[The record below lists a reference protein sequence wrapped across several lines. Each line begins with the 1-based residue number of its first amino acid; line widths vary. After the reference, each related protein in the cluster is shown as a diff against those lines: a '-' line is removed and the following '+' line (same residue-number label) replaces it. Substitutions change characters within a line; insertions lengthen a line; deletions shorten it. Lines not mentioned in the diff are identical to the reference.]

1 MFNDVVLTRTST
13 ALPLMSLAKT
23 AATRRGAISMRA
35 PGKILAVLFTC
46 SLTFVS
52 AQAAPTYFTPG
63 NLAVLRCGDG
73 TQTLVHSGNT
83 VSIDQYRTN
92 GTLVNSTNIPDS
104 GLHALILSGV
114 AGSEGGLTRSM
125 DATTLAFT
133 GYNTNLDSI
142 TTTALSG
149 SAAKVIPRGVATLDA
164 FGNYNLVQ
172 TTPSFFSKSNPR
184 YAATDGTNDFWVVG
198 GVSGVVY
205 FNPPSYSLQIN
216 DSVDD
221 NRALKI
227 FGGNL
232 YFSTQKGSPVGL
244 YTFTST
250 PGAYTPAGL
259 PTAIDVGTN
268 LLIATGEDSSP
279 EGFALN
285 PSGTVAYI
293 ADSGGNVGDTEGG
306 GIQKW
311 VSNGSTWNWAYT
323 FSVADAS
330 QPPGAFAVAVDFS
343 GENPVIYATTVETN
357 AISGGNIAGNHLV
370 RIIDT
375 NSSAAVTYLAQAG
388 ANEVFKGVDFAP
400 SLLPQILVQP
410 QGQTV
415 TNETPGVSFAV
426 SATSPFTLN
435 YQWEKNGAKVANS
448 ANISGATTATLTFEK
463 VAAANEGSYT
473 VIITNQY
480 GAVTSSVAAL
490 AIEAATAPG
499 ITTQPGS
506 QTNLIGGTAAFT
518 VVATGVPAP
527 VYQWSEISAGVTNT
541 LADGPGPFGETF
553 SGSTNATL
561 LIINVQT
568 NDAGDYY
575 VTVSNAAGSKN
586 SQVAVLTVLPVPP
599 EISTQPTGQTNLAG
613 QTISFSVNA
622 SGTSPNFQW
631 TFNGAPLSDG
641 LGPFG
646 EIFEGS
652 LTSSLE
658 IENAQTNDS
667 GSYAVIVTNA
677 AGTTTSQSAVLSIVV
692 LPPPSFISYS
702 IPGSIY
708 AQDFNSLPSWGTNY
722 TETGKAYNPVTI
734 DGVTYSF
741 GTADPF
747 DFAAPILSETNLSGG
762 LGLADTMPGWYGWVQ
777 DTTPP
782 KASEASPSF
791 LRFGANCGDQGRA
804 GIQSFGPTNS
814 YAASTNR
821 ALGLLSSGSK
831 HGASSGDDAVT
842 ARFINNTPLTL
853 TRMSLQF
860 TGELWRQSNLPKTLS
875 FFYVLDLTGTNG
887 FDSNPDDYVNLPDLD
902 VAFPTNAAD
911 VGGTNV
917 DGTLPINQVTN
928 AVVNQTITDWPP
940 GAALWLIW
948 EYADETSGAQGIGI
962 DNLTFSATA
971 GTSVTVSAP
980 NLGSAVFISGGVGAG
995 LDFSFTNTPDAS
1007 FTVWS
1012 TTNLTL
1018 PFGQWQNLGPPTETP
1033 PGTYEFNDPQATN
1046 FPQRFYRVT
1055 SP

>member
-1 MFNDVVLTRTST
+1 M
-13 ALPLMSLAKT
+13 
-23 AATRRGAISMRA
+23 
-35 PGKILAVLFTC
+35 
-46 SLTFVS
+46 FVS
-52 AQAAPTYFTPG
+52 AQAASPYFIPG
-63 NLAVLRCGDG
+63 NLAVLRLGDG
-73 TQTLVHSGNT
+73 TQALVHSGNT
-83 VSIDQYRTN
+83 VFVDQYSTK
-92 GTLVNSTNIPDS
+92 GAWVNSTNIPDS

-114 AGSEGGLTRSM
+114 AGSEGGLTRSI

-133 GYNTNLDSI
+133 GYNTNLNSI

-149 SAAKVIPRGVATLDA
+149 TASKIIPRGLATFDA

-172 TTPSFFSKSNPR
+172 TTTSLFSGSNPR
-184 YAATDGTNDFWVVG
+184 YAATDGTNNFWVVG
-198 GVSGVVY
+198 GASGLVY

-216 DSVDD
+216 TSIADS
-221 NRALKI
+221 RALKI
-227 FGGNL
+227 VGGNL
-232 YFSTQKGSPVGL
+232 YFTTRDGTPGGF
-244 YTFTST
+244 YTFSST

-259 PTAIDVGTN
+259 PTAVGVGTN
-268 LLIATGEDSSP
+268 LLIATGEDSAP
-279 EGFALN
+279 QGFALN
-285 PSGTVAYI
+285 AAATVLYL
-293 ADSGGNVGDTEGG
+293 ADSGLDAGDTVGG

-311 VSNGSTWNWAYT
+311 VYNGSTWNWAYT
-323 FSVADAS
+323 IALAEAP
-330 QPPGAFAVAVDFS
+330 QPPGAFGVTVDFS
-343 GENPVIYATTVETN
+343 GENPIIYATTVETN
-357 AISGGNIAGNHLV
+357 STSEGNAAGNHLV
-370 RIIDT
+370 RIVDT
-375 NSSAAVTYLAQAG
+375 NAGAVVTYLAQAT

-400 SLLPQILVQP
+400 NLLPQILVPP

-415 TNETPGVSFAV
+415 TNLAPGVSFAI
-426 SATSPFTLN
+426 SATSPFTLS
-435 YQWEKNGAKVANS
+435 YQWEKNGAKVADDS
-448 ANISGATTATLTFEK
+448 NISGATTATLTFEK
-463 VAAANEGSYT
+463 AQTADEGSYT
-473 VIITNQY
+473 VIVTNQY
-480 GAVTSSVAAL
+480 GAVPSSVVTLAIKAAL
-490 AIEAATAPG
+490 APG
-499 ITTQPGS
+499 ITTEPGS
-506 QTNLIGGTAAFT
+506 QTNLIGGTATFT

-527 VYQWSEISAGVTNT
+527 VYQWSEISGGVTNA
-541 LADGPGPFGETF
+541 LADGLGPLGEAF

-561 LIINVQT
+561 RIINVQT
-568 NDAGDYY
+568 NDAGSYF
-575 VTVSNAAGSKN
+575 VVVSNAAGSTN
-586 SQVAVLTVLPVPP
+586 SRTALLTVLPVPP
-599 EISTQPTGQTNLAG
+599 AIATQPTGQTNLVG
-613 QTISFSVNA
+613 QTVSFSVNA
-622 SGTSPNFQW
+622 TGTSPNYQW

-652 LTSSLE
+652 MTSNLE
-658 IENAQTNDS
+658 IESAQTNDS

-677 AGTTTSQSAVLSIVV
+677 AGTTTSQSAVLSVIV
-692 LPPPSFISYS
+692 LPAPSFISYW
-702 IPGSIY
+702 IAGSNY
-708 AQDFNSLPSWGTNY
+708 TQNFNSLPSWGTNY
-722 TETGKAYNPVTI
+722 TETGKANNPVTI
-734 DGVTYSF
+734 DGITYSF

-791 LRFGANCGDQGRA
+791 NRFGANAGDQGRA

-831 HGASSGDDAVT
+831 HGAGSGDDAVT
-842 ARFINNTPLTL
+842 ARFINNTPVTL
-853 TRMSLQF
+853 THISLQF

-887 FDSNPDDYVNLPDLD
+887 FDTNADDYVNLPGLN
-902 VAFPTNAAD
+902 VSFPTNAAD

-928 AVVNQTITDWPP
+928 VIVNQTITNWPP

-948 EYADETSGAQGIGI
+948 EYTSEVSGGQGIGI

-971 GTSVTVSAP
+971 GTTVTAP
-980 NLGSAVFISGGVGAG
+980 NLGNAIFIGSGIGAG
-995 LDFSFTNTPDAS
+995 LDFSFTDTPDAS

-1033 PGTYEFNDPQATN
+1033 PGTYKFNDPQATN
-1046 FPQRFYRVT
+1046 FPRRFYRVT

>member
-1 MFNDVVLTRTST
+1 MFNGIVLTGKSAT
-13 ALPLMSLAKT
+13 LPLMPRART
-23 AATRRGAISMRA
+23 AASGKGETGLIAA
-35 PGKILAVLFTC
+35 GKILAVLFAC
-46 SLTFVS
+46 SLTFAS
-52 AQAAPTYFTPG
+52 AQAAPPYFIPG

-83 VSIDQYRTN
+83 VFIDQYRTN
-92 GTLVNSTNIPDS
+92 GALVNSTSIPDS
-104 GLHALILSGV
+104 GPHSLILSGV

-125 DATTLAFT
+125 DATVLAFT

-149 SAAKVIPRGVATLDA
+149 SASKIIPRGIATLDA
-164 FGNYNLVQ
+164 FGNYNLVE

-184 YAATDGTNDFWVVG
+184 YAATDGTNNFWVVG
-198 GVSGVVY
+198 GVNGVVY
-205 FNPPSYSLQIN
+205 FVPPSYALQIN
-216 DSVDD
+216 DSIDN

-232 YFSTQKGSPVGL
+232 YFSTQNGTPNGL

-268 LLIATGEDSSP
+268 LQIATGEDSSP
-279 EGFALN
+279 EGFALS
-285 PSGTVAYI
+285 PSGTVAYV
-293 ADSGGNVGDTEGG
+293 ADSGGDIGDTEGG

-311 VSNGSTWNWAYT
+311 VFNGSTWNWAYT
-323 FSVADAS
+323 FSLANEA
-330 QPPGAFAVAVDFS
+330 QPPGAFAMAVDFS
-343 GENPVIYATTVETN
+343 GEDPIIYATTVETN
-357 AISGGNIAGNHLV
+357 AISDGNIAGNHLV

-375 NSSAAVTYLAQAG
+375 NSNAIVTYLAQAA

-426 SATSPFTLN
+426 AATSPFTLS
-435 YQWEKNGAKVANS
+435 YQWEKNGVKVADS
-448 ANISGATTATLTFEK
+448 STISGATTATLTFER

-473 VIITNQY
+473 VIVTNQY
-480 GAVTSSVAAL
+480 GAVTSSVAVL
-490 AIEAATAPG
+490 AIKAATAPG
-499 ITTQPGS
+499 ITTEPGS
-506 QTNLIGGTAAFT
+506 QTNLIGDTATFA
-518 VVATGVPAP
+518 VVATGTPAP
-527 VYQWSEISAGVTNT
+527 VYQWSEISGGVTT
-541 LADGPGPFGETF
+541 ALVDGPGPFGETF

-568 NDAGDYY
+568 NDAGSYF
-575 VTVSNAAGSKN
+575 VTVSNAAGSTN
-586 SQVAVLTVLPVPP
+586 SRTAVLTVLPVPP
-599 EISTQPTGQTNLAG
+599 AIATQPVA
-613 QTISFSVNA
+613 QTILVGQNASFSVTA
-622 SGTSPNFQW
+622 SGTSPNYQW

-652 LTSSLE
+652 TTSALE

-667 GSYAVIVTNA
+667 GSYAVIVTNS
-677 AGTTTSQSAVLSIVV
+677 AGTTESQSALLNAVA

-702 IPGSIY
+702 MAGSIY
-708 AQDFNSLPSWGTNY
+708 TQNFNSLPSWGTNY
-722 TETGKAYNPVTI
+722 TETGKADNPVTI
-734 DGVTYSF
+734 GGITYSF
-741 GTADPF
+741 GDADPF
-747 DFAAPILSETNLSGG
+747 DFAAPILSETNLAGG

-777 DTTPP
+777 DTTSPN
-782 KASEASPSF
+782 ASEASPSF
-791 LRFGANCGDQGRA
+791 DRFGANCGDQGRA

-831 HGASSGDDAVT
+831 HGLGSGDDALT

-853 TRMSLQF
+853 TRISLQF
-860 TGELWRQSNLPKTLS
+860 TGELWRQSNLPKTLAFS
-875 FFYVLDLTGTNG
+875 YVLDLTGTNG
-887 FDSNPDDYVNLPDLD
+887 FDTNADDYVNLPELD
-902 VAFPTNAAD
+902 VAFPIDAAD

-928 AVVNQTITDWPP
+928 AVFNQTITNWPP

-948 EYADETSGAQGIGI
+948 EYASDVSLAQGIGI
-962 DNLTFSATA
+962 DDLTFSASA
-971 GTSVTVSAP
+971 GTTVAAP
-980 NLGSAVFISGGVGAG
+980 NLGNAVFVSSGIGAG

-1033 PGTYEFNDPQATN
+1033 PGTYQFNDPQATN
-1046 FPQRFYRVT
+1046 FPQCFYRVT